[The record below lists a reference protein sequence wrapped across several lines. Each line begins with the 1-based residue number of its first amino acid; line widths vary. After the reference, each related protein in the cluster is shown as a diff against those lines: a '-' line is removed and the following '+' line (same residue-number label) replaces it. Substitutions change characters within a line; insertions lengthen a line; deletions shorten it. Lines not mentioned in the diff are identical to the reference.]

1 VDLQRS
7 QFTILQKGY
16 LFYFLNIA
24 SRHPQNSVISMQG
37 STGFAGWA
45 ISNMAQ
51 SLFCASKPALA
62 LSLAILKGIVS
73 SHGSVD
79 LLRQPKPWLVVVLP
93 SASHPGSL
101 RMYIIQ
107 LLVCLADG
115 RGAPCVLRRLSP
127 PAPRDRGCHPCK
139 KRRGRHCLSFP
150 WLPIETRRCLRSLLR
165 FRSLRFSWLTRIRS
179 VRSLRRLSPP
189 TALKHQT

>member
-1 VDLQRS
+1 
-7 QFTILQKGY
+7 
-16 LFYFLNIA
+16 
-24 SRHPQNSVISMQG
+24 MQG
-37 STGFAGWA
+37 PTGFAGRA
-45 ISNMAQ
+45 FVKSIEECALLFSFLFVHSHHKFHFNHS
-51 SLFCASKPALA
+51 SL
-62 LSLAILKGIVS
+62 LAIV
-73 SHGSVD
+73 

-93 SASHPGSL
+93 SASHPDSL

-139 KRRGRHCLSFP
+139 KRRGRHCLFFT
-150 WLPIETRRCLRSLLR
+150 WLSEETRRWLRSLLR
-165 FRSLRFSWLTRIRS
+165 FRYLRFSWLTRIRS

-189 TALKHQT
+189 PALRTVPHPPRYVKKQ